1 MAAPPLRMGAKALR
15 IVVTGAGG
23 FVGGH
28 VLKELTEHEIVAL
41 DTNLGHITE
50 ASNITK
56 IEGDLRDP
64 ATLRDIFKQGC
75 DAVIHLATVPGGAA
89 EINPDLAKSVN
100 IDATMALI
108 DMAAKT
114 GACPRFVFAS
124 SIAVFGKLPPAPV
137 IDDAP
142 VQPTMLYG
150 AQKLMMENWI
160 ATQSR
165 RGAIEGL
172 SLRLPGIVARPRS
185 PSGMKSA
192 FLSNLFHTL
201 RNGEDFTIP
210 VSQDAT
216 TWLCSVQ
223 TAAKNLSIAVTR
235 DDAFDIEN
243 GPILPPTQ
251 RVNILD
257 LEEEI
262 RRQLGSSSSI
272 VRHSPDEKLQSIF
285 GVHPEIETP
294 QARSLGFVKDTDL
307 AALVKAAL

>member
-1 MAAPPLRMGAKALR
+1 MR

-23 FVGGH
+23 FVGRH
-28 VLKELTEHEIVAL
+28 VLAELTAHDVVAL
-41 DTNLGHITE
+41 DVKLEHIPDATYL
-50 ASNITK
+50 TK
-56 IEGDLRDP
+56 VEGDLRSSD
-64 ATLRDIFKQGC
+64 TLFEAFKHGC

-89 EINPDLAKSVN
+89 ELDPSLAKAMNV
-100 IDATMALI
+100 DATMALI
-108 DMAAKT
+108 EKASAA
-114 GACPRFVFAS
+114 GDCPRFAFAS
-124 SIAVFGKLPPAPV
+124 SIAVFGKLPSRPIIDAAPT
-137 IDDAP
+137 
-142 VQPTMLYG
+142 QPTMLYG

-172 SLRLPGIVARPRS
+172 SLRLPGIVARPKS

-192 FLSNLFHTL
+192 FLSDLFHAL
-201 RNGEDFTIP
+201 RENEDFTMP

-223 TAAKNLSIAVTR
+223 TAAKNLSTAVTR

-251 RVNILD
+251 RVNILE

-262 RRQLGSSSSI
+262 RRQLGSSSI

-285 GVHPEIETP
+285 GEHPEIETP

>member
-1 MAAPPLRMGAKALR
+1 MR
-15 IVVTGAGG
+15 IVITGAGG

-28 VLKELTEHEIVAL
+28 VLEELTEHQIVAL

-64 ATLRDIFKQGC
+64 ATLRDTFKQGC

-100 IDATMALI
+100 IDATIALI

-124 SIAVFGKLPPAPV
+124 SIAVFGKLPPTPV

-142 VQPTMLYG
+142 AQPTMLYG
-150 AQKLMMENWI
+150 AHKLMMENWI
-160 ATQSR
+160 ATQTR
-165 RGAIEGL
+165 RGAIEGI

-223 TAAKNLSIAVTR
+223 TAAKNLAIAVTKEKTTTS
-235 DDAFDIEN
+235 DDR
-243 GPILPPTQ
+243 PILAPCQ
-251 RVNILD
+251 RVKMYD
-257 LEEEI
+257 LEQEI
-262 RRQLGSSSSI
+262 RRQLGKPSSI
-272 VRHSPDEKLQSIF
+272 IRYAQDEKLQSIF
-285 GVHPEIETP
+285 GEHPEVKTP
-294 QARSLGFVKDTDL
+294 QARILGFIEDADL